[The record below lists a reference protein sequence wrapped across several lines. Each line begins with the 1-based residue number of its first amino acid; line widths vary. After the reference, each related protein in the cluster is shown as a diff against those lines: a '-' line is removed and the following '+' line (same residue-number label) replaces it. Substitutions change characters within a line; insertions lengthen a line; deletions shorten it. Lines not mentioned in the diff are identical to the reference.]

1 MNTEGNKHHWI
12 VIVPSQAKRSIAAVE
27 PIELKKRRWLD
38 RWQSAWEWL
47 VLGCLQAI
55 ARQSAKER
63 DADRLSG
70 ATTVGGTGR
79 SRENPKRS
87 RSDRGFSEAE

>member
-1 MNTEGNKHHWI
+1 LK
-12 VIVPSQAKRSIAAVE
+12 VIASSKAKRSIAAVE
-27 PIELKKRRWLD
+27 AIEVKKRRWRD
-38 RWQSAWEWL
+38 RWQPAGEGL
-47 VLGCLQAI
+47 VLGGLPAI
-55 ARQSAKER
+55 ARQSAKEG

-79 SRENPKRS
+79 SRENRERS